1 MFITKNTGVI
11 LQHLISLVNSTHKLR
26 KACFVMKEP
35 SSGRGRPPAPDRS
48 KSVFTQ
54 VRIDEDTFLKGKILA
69 AVYDES
75 FNSLL
80 VRAVRSE
87 IRTYEAEH
95 GPLPEPARP
104 GP

>member
-11 LQHLISLVNSTHKLR
+11 LQHLISLVTSTHKLR